1 MTLNCEVADS
11 QPARCAT
18 ALRHGVQT
26 QVCAGLTTA
35 LYTLSWITVCAT
47 PGERTLLPLLK
58 PVWEPLFELAKL
70 NQAEVSLAKEG
81 MSEAR
86 IPRKH
91 KGEVLSQS
99 SEHAKAVRRQP
110 KRRAGIKG
118 RREYDVQAERRQQ
131 NVSVAM
137 LVHKFRLFRCTLHW
151 QSAHMS
157 ASATL
162 CMAH

>member
-1 MTLNCEVADS
+1 MTLNFEVADS
-11 QPARCAT
+11 QPALCHSAAARCADT
-18 ALRHGVQT
+18 
-26 QVCAGLTTA
+26 GLCRADYSVVHTF
-35 LYTLSWITVCAT
+35 LDNICAT
-47 PGERTLLPLLK
+47 PGERALL
-58 PVWEPLFELAKL
+58 PLFELS
-70 NQAEVSLAKEG
+70 QVEVSLAKEA

-118 RREYDVQAERRQQ
+118 RREYDVQAERGQQ

-137 LVHKFRLFRCTLHW
+137 LVRKFRLFRCTLHW
-151 QSAHMS
+151 QSAHTS
-157 ASATL
+157 ASAIL